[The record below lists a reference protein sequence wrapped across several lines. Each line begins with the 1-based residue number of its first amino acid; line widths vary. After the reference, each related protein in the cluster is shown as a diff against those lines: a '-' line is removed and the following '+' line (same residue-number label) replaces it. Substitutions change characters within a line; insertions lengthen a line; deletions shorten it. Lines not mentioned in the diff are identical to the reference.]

1 MIVRPPPTRWSASSY
16 ELDLEH
22 HGDFTVFYEIFVEG
36 AYDPLL
42 QYIRAGDCV
51 IDAGANIGLF
61 SLLAAARVGH
71 QGIVLAVEPNPV
83 NFGSLE
89 NHIVKNGIRNIRAF
103 PYALSD
109 VDGGEVWMG
118 GQGIRAHILN
128 EGESALQSEGRYRV
142 PTITLDELLR
152 REDLAPRILKM
163 DIEGAER
170 LALTKARQMLEGV
183 EAVAIEVHDPAGRT
197 VVEESFRD
205 FGLTPFPSRGVGP
218 YLRAMARHP
227 YLMAKLEL
235 ANHLMSLR
243 RLLRDFGEVPVGD
256 GGYPVMYL
264 GHRRIPLTKRD

>member
-1 MIVRPPPTRWSASSY
+1 MAGVGVRAKVVRWESSV
-16 ELDLEH
+16 LKS
-22 HGDFTVFYEIFVEG
+22 GDEYTVKTVTVE
-36 AYDPLL
+36 
-42 QYIRAGDCV
+42 
-51 IDAGANIGLF
+51 
-61 SLLAAARVGH
+61 
-71 QGIVLAVEPNPV
+71 
-83 NFGSLE
+83 
-89 NHIVKNGIRNIRAF
+89 
-103 PYALSD
+103 
-109 VDGGEVWMG
+109 
-118 GQGIRAHILN
+118 
-128 EGESALQSEGRYRV
+128 
-142 PTITLDELLR
+142 ELLR
-152 REDLAPRILKM
+152 QEGVRSDILKM